1 MQLLKEE
8 MRRVRKTLE
17 WKVEWWN
24 QRREGWSGLDNPT
37 CEGVRAYASRQA
49 CIQRSLHERFT
60 RLWEK
65 PLVPLTSEEES
76 NEGPGSSVDP
86 LLEALVEEDEE

>member
-1 MQLLKEE
+1 

-17 WKVEWWN
+17 WKAGWWDD
-24 QRREGWSGLDNPT
+24 RRGGWPGLDDPMREG
-37 CEGVRAYASRQA
+37 VQAYASRQA
-49 CIQRSLHERFT
+49 SIQRALHERFT

-65 PLVPLTSEEES
+65 PLLPLGTQEEA
-76 NEGPGSSVDP
+76 NEGPGLSVDP